1 MHKSGNNECRKCPK
15 NAKNIRKNIPC
26 DTADGKL
33 VPLPSSSEE
42 SEEEDTPAEM
52 GEGQVC

>member
-1 MHKSGNNECRKCPK
+1 MLTRDVVQTDQSYKSAPGS
-15 NAKNIRKNIPC
+15 
-26 DTADGKL
+26 ADGKL